1 MEKIAVASQK
11 GGPGK
16 TTTTVNLAAGL
27 ALAGYRTLVVDIE
40 PQAQAGIALGVR
52 LGGPDVAKSLG
63 LKLQQAAQGVPT
75 SVGDIVIDCSHLLE
89 HRAGQGKLCLLAS
102 EQATMANAQHI
113 LHAAGI
119 GQIHVLRSLLD
130 ELDDQFDFAVF
141 DTPPAVQALNGVALA
156 ASDYALTLCLPKHA
170 TIEGAVTMRST
181 IRHVKERTNGL
192 ADPKYLGVLLNMSS
206 PQREWSLEEIEVRNL
221 MVDTHLAPFVTDI
234 REDTRISRSYASG
247 MPAVLGFAR
256 HACGQRYA
264 KFLQE
269 TLDRMDAPQEEWEIA
284 LSADEMITQAAER
297 KAAKAEAESKKA
309 AKETIRA

>member
-27 ALAGYRTLVVDIE
+27 ALTGARVLVVDIE

-52 LGGPDVAKSLG
+52 LAGDTIANSLG
-63 LKLQQAAQGVPT
+63 LRLQQAAQGVPAT
-75 SVGDIVIDCSHLLE
+75 VRDIVQDCSSLLE
-89 HRAGQGKLCLLAS
+89 HRTGGGKLCLLAS

-119 GQIHVLRSLLD
+119 EKVGVLRSLLE
-130 ELDDQFDFAVF
+130 ELDDDFDYAVF

-156 ASDYALTLCLPKHA
+156 ASDYALTLCLPRHA
-170 TIEGAVTMRST
+170 TVEGAVTMRST

-192 ADPKYLGVLLNMSS
+192 ADPKYLGAVLNMSS

-221 MVDTHLAPFVTDI
+221 LVDTNLAPFVTDI
-234 REDTRISRSYASG
+234 RQDTRISRSYSAG

-256 HACGQRYA
+256 HAPGKQYA
-264 KFLQE
+264 RFLQE
-269 TLDRMDAPQEEWEIA
+269 TLDRMDTPQDEWTIAP
-284 LSADEMITQAAER
+284 SADEMIAAAAE
-297 KAAKAEAESKKA
+297 AKA
-309 AKETIRA
+309 AKETARV